1 MICGML
7 EKVFPF
13 SVSIRDWSLEK
24 WWGGGR
30 KKSEKKFERREL
42 QRVRN
47 GKKRPV
53 INKWHQKI
61 LVQAK
66 TAPPPFSNG
75 LYVTAHA
82 HQVSSCSHC
91 DCHNSPE
98 SHPQTL
104 TAKLRFGFRSQT
116 ETTAKMLSVL
126 QGTNPTHVWRVESM
140 FGKFFW
146 NETWNAVSSV
156 SGSRKT
162 DTNLNYAASVG

>member
-1 MICGML
+1 MGWGKE
-7 EKVFPF
+7 EK
-13 SVSIRDWSLEK
+13 
-24 WWGGGR
+24 R
-30 KKSEKKFERREL
+30 KKIRKKRIAEGAQWE
-42 QRVRN
+42 
-47 GKKRPV
+47 KRPV

-66 TAPPPFSNG
+66 TAPPPPPFSNG

-140 FGKFFW
+140 LGKFFS
-146 NETWNAVSSV
+146 NET
-156 SGSRKT
+156 
-162 DTNLNYAASVG
+162 